1 MPARRFST
9 ATTSAQAS
17 LFGDAT
23 MSNEIHRLFFALMP
37 DEAAA
42 TRIAEVAAGLQS
54 AHRMQGKPILKSRYH
69 ATLNFLGDNDCL
81 RPDWVARAGRAAERV
96 RVGSCEVRLDHAGI
110 FRRGYGAS
118 PCVLTGPAGDDLK
131 ALWSTL
137 RRELLVE
144 GFGKELDHSFV
155 PHVTWIYSRD
165 GYPEQPIDPIV
176 WTVHEFVLVHSI
188 VRNPD
193 YRILG
198 RWGLAP
204 DRSV

>member
-69 ATLNFLGDNDCL
+69 ATLNFLGDNDCCV
-81 RPDWVARAGRAAERV
+81 RIGSRAPVAPPNA
-96 RVGSCEVRLDHAGI
+96 
-110 FRRGYGAS
+110 FRSDPAKSGWTMPASSGADM
-118 PCVLTGPAGDDLK
+118 GHHPAC
-131 ALWSTL
+131 
-137 RRELLVE
+137 
-144 GFGKELDHSFV
+144 
-155 PHVTWIYSRD
+155 
-165 GYPEQPIDPIV
+165 
-176 WTVHEFVLVHSI
+176 
-188 VRNPD
+188 
-193 YRILG
+193 
-198 RWGLAP
+198 
-204 DRSV
+204 